1 MATKKQNRPMK
12 ASVVRPGM
20 KKPGSGPKQILPK
33 ISTGTKNNRL
43 KPGSG
48 PKKPLGTPK
57 KDITKI
63 PGFKFGRGTE

>member
-1 MATKKQNRPMK
+1 MVNNKKNRPMK
-12 ASVVRPGM
+12 ASVVRPGR
-20 KKPGSGPKQILPK
+20 K
-33 ISTGTKNNRL
+33 

>member
-20 KKPGSGPKQILPK
+20 KKPSSK
-33 ISTGTKNNRL
+33 SR
-43 KPGSG
+43 
-48 PKKPLGTPK
+48 KPLGTPK
-57 KDITKI
+57 RDITKI